1 MALDTPT
8 LQVAFTQKTIQV
20 LKDQGIA
27 NYEWVQNTIERLSDP
42 SALGKTVVLGDIAYF
57 PADSWDAIIL
67 QNYTFLLA
75 ATYTIGEVFYVQ
87 TSTGEVI
94 ALHEEEFYYPDRP
107 RNYDY

>member
-8 LQVAFTQKTIQV
+8 LRIVFTQKTIQD

-27 NYEWVQNTIERLSDP
+27 DYEWVQNAIDRLSDP
-42 SALGKTVVLGDIAYF
+42 SALGKKVVLGDMAYF
-57 PADSWDAIIL
+57 PADSFDATIL